1 LVIGTLSADKHP
13 HISCDL
19 IFDEAFE
26 LSHNSKATSVFLC
39 GYKSALPDIY
49 DSNSDS
55 DEGGV
60 LISFVAAVLY
70 CLWEP

>member
-1 LVIGTLSADKHP
+1 
-13 HISCDL
+13 
-19 IFDEAFE
+19 
-26 LSHNSKATSVFLC
+26 
-39 GYKSALPDIY
+39 LPDIY